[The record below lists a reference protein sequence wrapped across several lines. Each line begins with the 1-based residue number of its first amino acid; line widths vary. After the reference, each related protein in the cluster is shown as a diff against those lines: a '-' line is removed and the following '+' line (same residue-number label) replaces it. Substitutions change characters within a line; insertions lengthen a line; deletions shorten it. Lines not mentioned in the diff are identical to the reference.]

1 MPVYFYKPLLVLHIY
16 FISLKS
22 VPIMTNKWKWL
33 KKNKNKWKWLNEINA
48 HKTLHRFWLHFSSRY
63 AYE

>member
-1 MPVYFYKPLLVLHIY
+1 
-16 FISLKS
+16 
-22 VPIMTNKWKWL
+22 MTNKWKWL

>member
-1 MPVYFYKPLLVLHIY
+1 MPVYFYKPLRVLYLY

-22 VPIMTNKWKWL
+22 VPIMT
-33 KKNKNKWKWLNEINA
+33 NKWKWLNEINA
-48 HKTLHRFWLHFSSRY
+48 HKTLHRFWLHFSSKY